1 LSISYGIK
9 IQRIAHLDIKEY
21 GIWKTKF
28 QSDVDDKCKPY
39 VKLTQMGEYL
49 YRSIYIYIYIYIQ
62 FYLCR
67 NADTQFR
74 ISRQYLLLAKLE
86 EYSLFNAEYITILS

>member
-9 IQRIAHLDIKEY
+9 IKEIAHIDIKEY

-39 VKLTQMGEYL
+39 VKLTQMVKYL
-49 YRSIYIYIYIYIQ
+49 YRSIYIY
-62 FYLCR
+62 
-67 NADTQFR
+67 
-74 ISRQYLLLAKLE
+74 
-86 EYSLFNAEYITILS
+86 TILFMSKCRHTI

>member
-9 IQRIAHLDIKEY
+9 IKEIAHIDIKEY

-39 VKLTQMGEYL
+39 VKLTQMVKYL
-49 YRSIYIYIYIYIQ
+49 YRSIYIYNFVYVEMPTHNLEFHVSIYW
-62 FYLCR
+62 
-67 NADTQFR
+67 
-74 ISRQYLLLAKLE
+74 
-86 EYSLFNAEYITILS
+86 